1 MPAARRADIAGVLSV
16 EETVRAT
23 ATAPTAPATAPATMR
38 WVSAA
43 ATDVGRVRKV
53 NEDAL
58 LDRPQIGL
66 WAVADGVG
74 GASAG
79 DRASAL
85 IVENLGTI
93 AEAATAP
100 AFLAAVCDRLRDTN
114 DALRREAAA
123 ASVTIAS
130 TVVALLF
137 FRQHYACAWAGDSRL
152 YRLRD
157 GHFEQISRDH
167 SEVQDLVDRGVID
180 AQAARHHPHAN
191 IVTRAVGAADQLEIE
206 VVHNQLFDGDI
217 FLLCSDGLTKTLEDD
232 EIAARLQQPLDEAV
246 TALIDAA
253 LERGAPDNVTVVAI
267 KVQRADGSDERE

>member
-1 MPAARRADIAGVLSV
+1 VLSV
-16 EETVRAT
+16 EETVRSAS
-23 ATAPTAPATAPATMR
+23 PTAPAAPPSPMR

-43 ATDVGRVRKV
+43 ATHVGRVRKV

-58 LDRPQIGL
+58 LERPQIGL

-85 IVENLGTI
+85 IAENLSTI
-93 AEAATAP
+93 GDASTAP

-114 DALRREAAA
+114 DTLRREAAEA
-123 ASVTIAS
+123 NVTIAS

-157 GHFEQISRDH
+157 GRFEQISRDH
-167 SEVQDLVDRGVID
+167 SEVQELVDRGVID
-180 AQAARHHPHAN
+180 AATARHHPHAN
-191 IVTRAVGAADQLEIE
+191 IVTRAVGATDQLEIE

-232 EIAARLQQPLDEAV
+232 EIAQRLQQPIDQAV
-246 TALIDAA
+246 PALIEAA
-253 LERGAPDNVTVVAI
+253 LDRGAPDNVTVVAI
-267 KVQRADGSDERE
+267 KVQSAGGGDERE